1 LEKHLSSSFHK
12 IANTISWV
20 GIHSY
25 SYLSMSIIY
34 SGAHILPAYINYY
47 IAIMSIQWLLK
58 KFLKDKFDTNK
69 IMVVTQK
76 PTIMK
81 SNKDI
86 LCNNNQN
93 IIMQSSKIKIEGN
106 NKKMVV
112 TQEPTML
119 QFKWNTLQKHEFI
132 KWNHA
137 KLSQM
142 SRIKRVN
149 VIYIAWGYAIAS
161 VGRYVES
168 WKCHSFPL
176 HFHYYVHYITSI
188 SLLCHHIHPTFIIIG
203 PHLCFSNLY

>member
-1 LEKHLSSSFHK
+1 
-12 IANTISWV
+12 
-20 GIHSY
+20 
-25 SYLSMSIIY
+25 MSITY
-34 SGAHILPAYINYY
+34 SRAHILPTYINYY

-58 KFLKDKFDTNK
+58 KCLKDKLDTNK
-69 IMVVTQK
+69 IMVVTQE
-76 PTIMK
+76 PTIMQ

-106 NKKMVV
+106 KKKKMVV

-119 QFKWNTLQKHEFI
+119 QFKWNTLQKYEVI
-132 KWNHA
+132 KWYHA
-137 KLSQM
+137 KLSQS

-149 VIYIAWGYAIAS
+149 VIYVAWGHAIAS
-161 VGRYVES
+161 VGGYVES

-188 SLLCHHIHPTFIIIG
+188 SPPFHYYVTTFIPLSLSLGYLYVFPIFIISKPFKWICG
-203 PHLCFSNLY
+203 